1 FKNKKKRE
9 LITNIKILDKNK
21 TNILLFQYLILII
34 LFFKCCLINPLLAH
48 FYDEN
53 KQKIM
58 DLKNKIFQ
66 YRIILD
72 ADLNQTQKLNKEL
85 DILSSE
91 DKKKLDTFLNDIE
104 VQKKTYITELNNF
117 QTNNSKDNEEVI
129 LLKILEKQEKS
140 YIELGRKRCS

>member
-1 FKNKKKRE
+1 
-9 LITNIKILDKNK
+9 
-21 TNILLFQYLILII
+21 
-34 LFFKCCLINPLLAH
+34 
-48 FYDEN
+48 
-53 KQKIM
+53 M